1 MNDPTPCRTGIE
13 AASAVAHVRLGRR
26 IRDGIRFVIGAAI
39 LWVAALVI
47 AVFFYSDRSG
57 FSGVAGAGASIAAVT
72 LVAFVAN
79 HLLRFARWQWMLG
92 RLDAR
97 VPWPASLAIF
107 MAGLGLLPTPGKAGV
122 AVRSLFLERYGVR
135 LRTSLAAYFA
145 ERLFDLLGLL
155 LLAVAFYRG
164 PLSEQIV
171 GIAIVSLIAIV
182 LIARYPTAMVR
193 TLRSAVDGWTKATLI
208 VDTMGGLLHAAARL
222 FAWRIGLGFL
232 ALGMLANV
240 VVGLLVWSIATMLT
254 ASIPAETGVGAVAI
268 AHLSGSASMMPG
280 GLGPFEIALL
290 LDLRHIGM
298 VQGDAVVVVACVRIV
313 TLWGAV
319 IVGLPLLLALLR
331 TTRR

>member
-1 MNDPTPCRTGIE
+1 MSWNREISCSRLILLVNRCLN
-13 AASAVAHVRLGRR
+13 ASARARCSPS
-26 IRDGIRFVIGAAI
+26 
-39 LWVAALVI
+39 ALSLAN
-47 AVFFYSDRSG
+47 AVFVS
-57 FSGVAGAGASIAAVT
+57 T
-72 LVAFVAN
+72 
-79 HLLRFARWQWMLG
+79 
-92 RLDAR
+92 
-97 VPWPASLAIF
+97 
-107 MAGLGLLPTPGKAGV
+107 
-122 AVRSLFLERYGVR
+122 

-155 LLAVAFYRG
+155 LLAIAFYRG

-193 TLRSAVDGWTKATLI
+193 MLRSAVDGWTKATLI

-222 FAWRIGLGFL
+222 FAWRVGLGFL